1 MTDIL
6 SPQSPAS
13 GAAVPKVGF
22 VSLGCPKAL
31 TDSELILTQLSAEG
45 YQTSKTF
52 QGADL
57 VIVNTCGFIDDAVKE
72 SLDTI
77 GEALADNGKVIVTGC
92 LGARSG
98 EGGGNLVQQVHPSVL
113 AVTGP
118 HATHEV
124 MEAVHKHLPK
134 PHDPFVDL
142 VPPQGVKLTPRHYA
156 YLKISEG
163 CNHRCTFCI
172 IPSMRGDLVS
182 RPVGDVL
189 TEARKLFEA
198 GVKELLVVSQDT
210 SAYGVDVKYR
220 TGFWDGKPVK
230 TRMFD
235 LVRALGEL
243 AREHGAWVRLH
254 YVYPY
259 PHVDEIVPLMN
270 EGLCL
275 PYLDVPLQHSHPDV
289 LRRMK
294 RPASGEKNLE
304 RIQRWRELCPDI
316 VVRSTFIAGF
326 PGETE
331 EEFQYLLD
339 FVEEAQIDRAG
350 CFAYSPVEGAAA
362 NEIPGAVPDEVR
374 EERRARFMA
383 VAERVSAARLE
394 RRVGATMQVLVD
406 QASGLGKKGGVGRSY
421 ADAPEIDGVV
431 RLLPPEKISKT
442 YKVGDFVKARIVSAQ
457 GHDLVGVPV

>member
-1 MTDIL
+1 MNDI
-6 SPQSPAS
+6 AT
-13 GAAVPKVGF
+13 AKTPKVGF

-52 QGADL
+52 EGADL

-77 GEALADNGKVIVTGC
+77 GEALAENGKVIVTGC
-92 LGARSG
+92 LGAR
-98 EGGGNLVQQVHPSVL
+98 EADGGGNLVQTMHPSVL

-142 VPPQGVKLTPRHYA
+142 VPPQGIKLTPRHYA

-182 RPVGDVL
+182 RPIGDVL

-210 SAYGVDVKYR
+210 SAYGVDVQYR

-235 LVRALGEL
+235 LVRQLGEI
-243 AREHGAWVRLH
+243 AKPFGAWVRLH

-259 PHVDEIVPLMN
+259 PHVDEIVPLMA
-270 EGLCL
+270 EGLVL

-289 LRRMK
+289 LKRMK

-304 RIQRWRELCPDI
+304 RIARWREMCPEL

-331 EEFQYLLD
+331 DEFAHLLD
-339 FVEEAQIDRAG
+339 FVQEAQIDRAG
-350 CFAYSPVEGAAA
+350 CFAYSPVTGATA
-362 NEIPGAVPDEVR
+362 NQLANPVPDALR

-383 VAERVSAARLE
+383 VAESVSAQRLQ

-406 QASGLGKKGGVGRSY
+406 AAPGLGKKGGVGRSY

-431 RLLPPEKISKT
+431 RLLPPEKISKQL
-442 YKVGDFVKARIVSAQ
+442 KVGEFTKARIVQAD
-457 GHDLVGVPV
+457 GHDLIALPF

>member
-1 MTDIL
+1 MSEVSL
-6 SPQSPAS
+6 PATKS
-13 GAAVPKVGF
+13 PKVGF

-31 TDSELILTQLSAEG
+31 TDSELIITQLSAEG
-45 YQTSKTF
+45 YQTAKSF
-52 QGADL
+52 DGADL
-57 VIVNTCGFIDDAVKE
+57 VIVNTCGFIDDAVRE

-77 GEALADNGKVIVTGC
+77 GEALAENGKVIVTGC
-92 LGARSG
+92 LGARQG
-98 EGGGNLVQQVHPSVL
+98 EGGGNLVRQMHPSVL

-118 HATHEV
+118 HATQEV
-124 MEAVHKHLPK
+124 MDAVHANLPK

-142 VPPQGVKLTPRHYA
+142 VPAAGIKLTPRHYA

-182 RPVGDVL
+182 RPIGDVL
-189 TEARKLFEA
+189 KEARALFEG
-198 GVKELLVVSQDT
+198 GVKELLVISQDT

-220 TGFWDGKPVK
+220 TGFFDGKPVK
-230 TRMFD
+230 TRMLE
-235 LVRALGEL
+235 LVQALGEL
-243 AREHGAWVRLH
+243 AEPYGAWVRLH

-259 PHVDEIVPLMN
+259 PSVDEVIPFMASGRV
-270 EGLCL
+270 L
-275 PYLDVPLQHSHPDV
+275 PYLDVPFQHSHPDV

-304 RIQRWRELCPDI
+304 RIERWREACPHL

-331 EEFQYLLD
+331 AEFEHLLQ
-339 FVEEAQIDRAG
+339 FVREAHIDRAG

-362 NEIPGAVPDEVR
+362 NELPGMLPQAVR

-383 VAERVSAARLE
+383 VAEEVSTAKLKE
-394 RRVGATMQVLVD
+394 RVGATMQVLVD
-406 QASGLGKKGGVGRSY
+406 SAPALGRKGGVGRTY
-421 ADAPEIDGVV
+421 ADAPEIDGTVK
-431 RLLPPEKISKT
+431 LLPPEKLSKQL
-442 YKVGDFVKARIVSAQ
+442 KVGDFTQARIVAAD
-457 GHDLVGVPV
+457 GHDLVAVPV